1 MITDLLLD
9 HASLVPAALLATVV
23 VCVGAGVLVLRR
35 ARDPRR
41 TAWSLAALAL
51 LPVVALTL
59 SPSGKGRGEHAAC
72 TVQFALPSLT
82 TVELLANVALLLP
95 AAFFAALATR
105 RPLLVA
111 GLGSA
116 GSAGLEAVQ
125 ALVPAIGRACDT
137 NDWAMNSLGVLAAAL
152 LAGAVLAGTDR
163 ASVRG

>member
-9 HASLVPAALLATVV
+9 HAALVPAALLATVL

-41 TAWSLAALAL
+41 TAWLLTGLAL
-51 LPVVALTL
+51 LPVLALTL
-59 SPSGKGRGEHAAC
+59 TPSGKGSREQAAC
-72 TVQFALPSLT
+72 TVQFFLPSLT

-105 RPLLVA
+105 RPVLVA
-111 GLGSA
+111 ALASA
-116 GSAGLEAVQ
+116 GSAGLEAAQ

-152 LAGAVLAGTDR
+152 LAGAVLAGADR
-163 ASVRG
+163 SPARG